1 MQPFAVRARPRGLGL
16 LGSRRILLGRLPS
29 GIAFLHAPGTP
40 SMKGLSVITS
50 YLLTVLFC
58 FVLSIILLVFHM
70 YMN

>member
-1 MQPFAVRARPRGLGL
+1 
-16 LGSRRILLGRLPS
+16 LGRLPS
-29 GIAFLHAPGTP
+29 GIAFLHAPGNP